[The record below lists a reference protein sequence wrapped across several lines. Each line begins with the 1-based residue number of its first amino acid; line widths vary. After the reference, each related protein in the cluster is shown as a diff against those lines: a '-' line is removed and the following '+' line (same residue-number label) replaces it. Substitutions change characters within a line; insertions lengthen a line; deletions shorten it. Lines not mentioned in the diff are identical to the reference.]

1 MKTIGIHVALLLW
14 LLIIKVKTSGK
25 LEIRFIRYGSDGKGS
40 NGYCCDGGGW
50 TWCPDWCD
58 PKFTLCIDRINGSKQ
73 CSLYKRATNY
83 IDNHNTVQF
92 GSNIQGTPNP
102 FIIDVPEAMPSTIEI
117 TVQVYD
123 YDGASDDHMDTLF
136 GVMNIRAASTK
147 DTAIYRPYI
156 LATRTEL
163 KIAVR
168 AYCAPDWYGSACERY
183 CNTTP
188 GYSHYTCHYHTGA
201 KMCLEGWKGDNCTQD
216 IDECTETD
224 QKCEHG
230 GTCTNTRGSFECTCV
245 EGIKGTQCEIVTN
258 QCVMEPCLNGGTCNG
273 NETDYECECP
283 VERTGKTCAEKVNF
297 CDNAPCDKGN
307 CTPDLL
313 IATRFK
319 CNCEF
324 SWVGDRCSQSVDIIN
339 ITLLG
344 EIDHTN
350 RGDLADGLNRLIT
363 ELGGIPGRVDVKL
376 TTNIQKGRI
385 YTTTDIQLYFALDNG
400 SFLDSVSVER
410 IFESNSAEVISDYL
424 PLTLYPPQDEEKENM
439 ENPHN
444 DWNTSQYVS
453 AILPPVGLVLMTVLL
468 LVAFCIR
475 KRRSGK
481 SENRLMT
488 VVAVV
493 PCNRNHNRPGN
504 VQDVS
509 VPPDS
514 SRCLSIQDE
523 DDAAPPETHCD
534 DAAHIHVGT
543 GAMTF
548 PPARSQGDSVSL
560 DHNARHDDAEP
571 PDTHFYDVSH
581 INGAS
586 VDMTLDSGRLQG
598 ANELLDDNTRQW
610 DLQARRHV
618 TSHTDLPLD
627 VLPHA
632 SVHHLTRNYEPFD
645 RCEEEDTEGTVV
657 DDNNVEDISAENPY
671 VHLVVVKR

>member
-1 MKTIGIHVALLLW
+1 MYATLN
-14 LLIIKVKTSGK
+14 
-25 LEIRFIRYGSDGKGS
+25 R
-40 NGYCCDGGGW
+40 GY
-50 TWCPDWCD
+50 T
-58 PKFTLCIDRINGSKQ
+58 FSCIQ
-73 CSLYKRATNY
+73 
-83 IDNHNTVQF
+83 
-92 GSNIQGTPNP
+92 
-102 FIIDVPEAMPSTIEI
+102 STIEI

-123 YDGASDDHMDTLF
+123 YDDASDDHMDTLF
-136 GVMNIRAASTK
+136 GMMNIRAASTK

-156 LATRTEL
+156 LASRTEL

-183 CNTTP
+183 CSTTP

-201 KMCLEGWKGDNCTQD
+201 KMC
-216 IDECTETD
+216 
-224 QKCEHG
+224 
-230 GTCTNTRGSFECTCV
+230 FE
-245 EGIKGTQCEIVTN
+245 GTQCEIVTN

-283 VERTGKTCAEKVNF
+283 VEWTGKTCAEKVNF

-453 AILPPVGLVLMTVLL
+453 AILNPVGLVLMTVLL
-468 LVAFCIR
+468 LTVLLLVASCIRRRRSNNTQQCRDHSQISSLVMDVAF
-475 KRRSGK
+475 
-481 SENRLMT
+481 NPRL
-488 VVAVV
+488 
-493 PCNRNHNRPGN
+493 PGAITGN
-504 VQDVS
+504 LQEASVS
-509 VPPDS
+509 PDGYTS
-514 SRCLSIQDE
+514 LRFPREDE
-523 DDAAPPETHCD
+523 ESPDIHCD
-534 DAAHIHVGT
+534 DTSNISLAAEDSTLDPEDQPGFGFYPNDDTRLGKAAACATDDISNIHIKTEDVTLDDVIAHCFRVSPNDNVHLGDAALFDTNCDDTTKLHLSSEDMTHNQLILHGLDVSPNDKASHGDVATTQEVTNDLTLDPDILRGARASPHDNAGPGDEVATSDTNYDGT
-543 GAMTF
+543 SNALATAE
-548 PPARSQGDSVSL
+548 ARSLSSVCLQEPGGYKNYKPHLDTRRRVASYIQPVPGDISL
-560 DHNARHDDAEP
+560 DTEKEDAEYTVIH
-571 PDTHFYDVSH
+571 DKDVEDLSLE
-581 INGAS
+581 
-586 VDMTLDSGRLQG
+586 DPYETLES
-598 ANELLDDNTRQW
+598 LDD
-610 DLQARRHV
+610 
-618 TSHTDLPLD
+618 
-627 VLPHA
+627 
-632 SVHHLTRNYEPFD
+632 
-645 RCEEEDTEGTVV
+645 
-657 DDNNVEDISAENPY
+657 DDVEDISQKDTYEKIG
-671 VHLVVVKR
+671 L